1 MEQQVGIYKGD
12 IDTPALVID
21 LPAMEGNIA
30 KMADFAR
37 GQGVNLRPYIKT
49 HKSTILAH
57 KQLAAGAIGVGCATL
72 AEAEVMAAAG
82 IRDILIGNQIVGSAK
97 IARIM
102 GLARH
107 TDIMVAVDDYQNVTE
122 LSAAAQG
129 MGVKVRILLELDVG
143 MHRCGVK
150 PGEAALQLAKHVEA
164 AGGLEFC
171 GFMGYEGHLQGIAE
185 GERAT
190 RVEQDVGL
198 MVDTAKMAE
207 SAGLSVEI
215 VSAGGTG
222 TYKEA
227 GELPGVTE
235 IQPGTYIFGRYREPT
250 FNRALT
256 VLATVVS
263 YPDNYVVIDAGSKA
277 LSQDFGMPV
286 IKDLPGATLVGLSEE
301 HGKVELVEPIPMKIG
316 DKIEIFPLHVCTTVS
331 LHGKYFAVRNDRVE
345 AIWSIATRAK
355 FS

>member
-1 MEQQVGIYKGD
+1 MYKGD

-21 LPAMEGNIA
+21 LPAMEQNIA

-57 KQLAAGAIGVGCATL
+57 KQLAAGAIGVGCATI
-72 AEAEVMAAAG
+72 AEAEVMATAG
-82 IRDILIGNQIVGSAK
+82 IRDILIGNQIVGSVK
-97 IARIM
+97 IARVM

-122 LSAAAQG
+122 LSAAAQA
-129 MGVKVRILLELDVG
+129 MGVKVRILVELDVG

-164 AGGLEFC
+164 AAGLEFC

-185 GERAT
+185 PGERAT

-198 MVDTAKMAE
+198 TVDTAKMAE

-235 IQPGTYIFGRYREPT
+235 IQPGTYIFSRYREPT

-256 VLATVVS
+256 VLATVIS
-263 YPDNYVVIDAGSKA
+263 YPADNYVVIDAGSKA

-286 IKDLPGATLVGLSEE
+286 IKDLPEARLVGLSEE
-301 HGKVELVEPIPMKIG
+301 HGKVELVEPIPKLKIG